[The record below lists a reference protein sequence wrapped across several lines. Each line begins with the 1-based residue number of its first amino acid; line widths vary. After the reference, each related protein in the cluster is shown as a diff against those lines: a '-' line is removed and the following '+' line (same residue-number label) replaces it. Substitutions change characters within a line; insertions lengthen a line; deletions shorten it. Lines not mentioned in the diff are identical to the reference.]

1 VQVNGQWRDVFK
13 DPATDPDK
21 RSKAGRMTLLQ
32 RGNAFATVR
41 TDRAEHAQHLA
52 AGWREALR
60 TVYEDGRLLI
70 DDRLADI
77 RQRAT
82 S

>member
-21 RSKAGRMTLLQ
+21 RSKTGRLTLLQ
-32 RGNAFATVR
+32 RGDEFATVR
-41 TDRAEHAQHLA
+41 ADRAELAQRLA
-52 AGWREALR
+52 DGWREALR
-60 TVYEDGRLLI
+60 TVYEDGRLLV
-70 DDRLADI
+70 DDSFAAI
-77 RQRAT
+77 RQRAA